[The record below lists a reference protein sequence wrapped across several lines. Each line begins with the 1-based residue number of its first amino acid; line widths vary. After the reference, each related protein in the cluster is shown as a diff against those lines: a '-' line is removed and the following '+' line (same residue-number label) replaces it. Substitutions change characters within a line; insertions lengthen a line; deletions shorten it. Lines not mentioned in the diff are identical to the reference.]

1 MCAVFFCRDD
11 LGKRVYEKERTICGV
26 DNNIFNRILMGVS

>member
-11 LGKRVYEKERTICGV
+11 LGKRVYEKERIICGV
-26 DNNIFNRILMGVS
+26 GHNIFNRILMGVS

>member
-11 LGKRVYEKERTICGV
+11 LGKGVMKKSVPDAVWTTIYL
-26 DNNIFNRILMGVS
+26 IEF